1 MTTIK
6 FGSVE
11 GAAIVEVDYERCT
24 ACGTCVQVCKGDQ
37 LVLEDGRLH
46 VLPDS
51 LFGCIACG
59 HCEMA
64 CPQEAIHVRGRGL
77 LPEDLI
83 PIPAREQRA
92 TYEQFYNLLLARRSL
107 REFQD
112 REVEPEV
119 VQKIIDAAST
129 APMGIPP
136 TDVRVLVR
144 SGFKQVRALRDDLL
158 LTLKQWKKYFS
169 PFSLALMRPFMSKVD
184 YDGMKTFVMPAIDA
198 YVEYDRQGIDYFFY
212 GAPLAIFFYAQNAD
226 QADPFIA
233 STYAMLAGEALGLG
247 TCMLGFP
254 AYAFQYDKKLRARYG
269 MRGKFQPG
277 VMVIF
282 GYPKVRYLRA
292 VRRRFFEVNA

>member
-1 MTTIK
+1 MALK
-6 FGSVE
+6 FGAVE
-11 GAAIVEVDYERCT
+11 GAGIVEVDYERCA
-24 ACGTCVQVCKGDQ
+24 ACGTCVKVCKGDQ
-37 LVLEDGRLH
+37 LAIEDGRLK
-46 VLPDS
+46 VYPDK

-59 HCEMA
+59 HCMAA
-64 CPQEAIHVRGRGL
+64 CPHGAIQVHGRDL
-77 LPEDLI
+77 HPEDVV
-83 PIPAREQRA
+83 PIPPREQRA

-112 REVEPEV
+112 REVEPGV
-119 VQKIIDAAST
+119 VQQIIEAAST

-144 SGFKQVRALRDDLL
+144 SGFKAVGALKDDLL
-158 LTLKQWKKYFS
+158 LTLSRWIKMFS
-169 PFSLALMRPFMSKVD
+169 PFMLALMRPFMSKVD
-184 YDGMKTFVMPAIDA
+184 YEGMKTFVIPAIRA
-198 YVEYDRQGIDYFFY
+198 YQEYDQRGIDYFFY
-212 GAPLAIFFYAQNAD
+212 GAPLAMFFYAQNAD

-269 MRGKFQPG
+269 ILGKFQPG

-282 GYPKVRYLRA
+282 GYPKVHYVKA
-292 VRRRFFEVNA
+292 IRRRFLEVKN